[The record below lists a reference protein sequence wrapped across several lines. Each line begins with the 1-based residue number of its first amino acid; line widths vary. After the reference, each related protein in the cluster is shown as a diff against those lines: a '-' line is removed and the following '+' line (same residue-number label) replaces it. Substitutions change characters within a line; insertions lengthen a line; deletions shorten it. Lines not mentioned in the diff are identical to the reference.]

1 MRYLLLFAASLLP
14 ILASLARGD
23 DSESAFN
30 PYAFQQRVATCPG
43 INRADNSTVDLSLRM
58 LLQLHLPIL

>member
-14 ILASLARGD
+14 VFASLARGND
-23 DSESAFN
+23 LFN

-43 INRADNSTVDLSLRM
+43 INRADNSTVDLLLRM
-58 LLQLHLPIL
+58 LLQLRLPIL